1 MIGILLV
8 SHEPLGTALLRCTR
22 HIYGR
27 LPPQTAALDV
37 VPDEDPD
44 AAHHSAL
51 ELVKRINDG
60 SGVLVLTDA
69 WGATPARI
77 AGRLVDPLRIE
88 VVSGMS
94 LPMMC
99 RALTYRRRPMEE
111 LVPLVAEGARE
122 AVRVIAPA
130 DRDASCASPD
140 KDPPCLPRK

>member
-44 AAHHSAL
+44 AAHHAAL
-51 ELVKRINDG
+51 ELIKRINDG

-69 WGATPARI
+69 WGATPGRI
-77 AGRLVDPLRIE
+77 AGRLVDPFRVE
-88 VVSGMS
+88 VVAGMS

-99 RALTYRRRPMEE
+99 RALTYRKRALEE
-111 LVPLVAEGARE
+111 LVPLVAEGARD
-122 AVRVIAPA
+122 AVRVIAPLEPG
-130 DRDASCASPD
+130 SSPCR
-140 KDPPCLPRK
+140 PPK